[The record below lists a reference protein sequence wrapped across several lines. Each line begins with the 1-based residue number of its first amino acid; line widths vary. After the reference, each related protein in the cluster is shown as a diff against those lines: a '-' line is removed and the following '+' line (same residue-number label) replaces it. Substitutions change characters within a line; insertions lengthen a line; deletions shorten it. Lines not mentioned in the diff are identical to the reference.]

1 VAIRNWNL
9 GVIINKG
16 LKTSEIQMT
25 KTAVSIVIPI
35 YNEEGNLK
43 ELHTRLS
50 EVLPAITETY
60 EIIFVDDCS
69 TDNSFA
75 ILNEFN
81 REDKKTKVIK
91 FRRNFGQSAAIAAG
105 FDYSKGD
112 IIITMDGDLQNDPE
126 DIPKLLDELENGD
139 YDVVCGWRFDRAD
152 TMLKKLF
159 SKIANGLRRRF
170 TDEDIHDS
178 GCTLRAYKKEC
189 RADLELYGE
198 MHRYIPALLLW
209 KGYKIGEVKVR
220 HHERKHGTTKYS
232 WKRVVK
238 GFLDLIVVTFW
249 QRFSARPIHV
259 FGGLGLV
266 LSLVG
271 LVVSLYLV
279 IQRLF
284 FGMGLADRPLFMVS
298 IFMVLVGVQFI
309 VTGVLADIMLKVYYG
324 QKERKNYLIEAV
336 VD

>member
-1 VAIRNWNL
+1 MIS
-9 GVIINKG
+9 VI
-16 LKTSEIQMT
+16 
-25 KTAVSIVIPI
+25 IPI
-35 YNEEGNLK
+35 YNEEGNIK
-43 ELHTRLS
+43 ELHTKLTNL
-50 EVLPAITETY
+50 LPAITENY
-60 EIIFVDDCS
+60 EILFVDDGS

-75 ILNEFN
+75 ILKELNNED
-81 REDKKTKVIK
+81 ESVKVIK
-91 FRRNFGQSAAIAAG
+91 FRRNFGQSAALSAG

-112 IIITMDGDLQNDPE
+112 VIITMDSDLQNDPK
-126 DIPKLLDELENGD
+126 DIPKLLDELEKED

-178 GCTLRAYKKEC
+178 GCTLRAYKKESI
-189 RADLELYGE
+189 ADLELYGE

-220 HHERKHGTTKYS
+220 HHERKYGTTKYS
-232 WKRVVK
+232 WRRVVK

-249 QRFSARPIHV
+249 QRFSARPIHI
-259 FGGLGLV
+259 FGGLGLA
-266 LSLVG
+266 LSVVG
-271 LVVSLYLV
+271 GIVSLYLV
-279 IQRLF
+279 FLRLF
-284 FGMGLADRPLFMVS
+284 FGMGLADRPLFLVS
-298 IFMVLVGVQFI
+298 IFMVIVGVQFV

-324 QKERKNYLIEAV
+324 LNERKPYLVEVV

>member
-1 VAIRNWNL
+1 MIS
-9 GVIINKG
+9 II
-16 LKTSEIQMT
+16 
-25 KTAVSIVIPI
+25 IPV
-35 YNEEGNLK
+35 YNEEGNIK
-43 ELHTRLS
+43 ALHTKLNN
-50 EVLPAITETY
+50 VLPAITEKY
-60 EIIFVDDCS
+60 EILFVDDCS

-75 ILNEFN
+75 ILKEINN
-81 REDKKTKVIK
+81 EDKRVKVIK
-91 FRRNFGQSAAIAAG
+91 FRRNFGQSAALSAG

-126 DIPKLLDELENGD
+126 DIPKLLDELEKGD

-152 TMLKKLF
+152 SKLKILF
-159 SKIANGLRRRF
+159 SRIANRLRRRF

-189 RADLELYGE
+189 IADLELYGE

-220 HHERKHGTTKYS
+220 HHERRHGETKYS
-232 WKRVVK
+232 WRRVVK
-238 GFLDLIVVTFW
+238 GFLDLIVVIFW
-249 QRFSARPIHV
+249 QRFSRRPIHI

-266 LSLVG
+266 LSVVG
-271 LVVSLYLV
+271 GVVSLYLV

-284 FGMGLADRPLFMVS
+284 FGMGLADRPLFIVS
-298 IFMVLVGVQFI
+298 IFAIIIGVQFV

-324 QKERKNYLIEAV
+324 QKERKQYLVEV
-336 VD
+336 VVN